1 MQKIVTFL
9 WFNDQAKE
17 AVDLYVSLFENA
29 KIINTSYLTES
40 VAKAAGKKPG
50 DLSTIDFE
58 LNGQNFTALNGG
70 PMFTFSEAISIL
82 VYCKTQEEID
92 KLWDA
97 LSEGGEILSC
107 GWLKDKYGVTWQI
120 TPESLDIMMRDP
132 DTAKADRV
140 SAAMLSMDGK
150 LNISELEKAYNNAS
164 SGWGCFRCY
173 VVATPLYAPKSVIL
187 INYAWSYAFLQIGD
201 NIFCI
206 LSIACIHRPFF
217 GTGRPSAR
225 PLLGTICQINQ
236 TYP

>member
-50 DLSTIDFE
+50 DVSTIDFE

-92 KLWDA
+92 KLWEA
-97 LSEGGEILSC
+97 LSEGGEQVSC
-107 GWLKDKYGVTWQI
+107 GWLKDKYGLTWQI
-120 TPESLDIMMRDP
+120 VPEILDIMMRDP

-140 SAAMLSMDGK
+140 SAAMLSMGK
-150 LNISELEKAYNNAS
+150 LNISELEKAYNNAE
-164 SGWGCFRCY
+164 
-173 VVATPLYAPKSVIL
+173 
-187 INYAWSYAFLQIGD
+187 
-201 NIFCI
+201 
-206 LSIACIHRPFF
+206 
-217 GTGRPSAR
+217 
-225 PLLGTICQINQ
+225 
-236 TYP
+236 